1 MGEYSGFRAGKRV
14 SITMNG
20 IKQKSRRRRQKKRVQ
35 RHKRSVLAI
44 SSVILLLLVMVS
56 VNGITLRAKEK
67 SYVAQETEL
76 KKQIKEEKSRASKI
90 DELEDYVGTDEYVE
104 DVAREKLG
112 LVHEGEIIFKAK

>member
-1 MGEYSGFRAGKRV
+1 
-14 SITMNG
+14 MNG

-56 VNGITLRAKEK
+56 INGITLRAKEK

-76 KKQIKEEKSRASKI
+76 KKQIKEEKNRASKI
-90 DELEDYVGTDEYVE
+90 DELEDYVVTDE

>member
-1 MGEYSGFRAGKRV
+1 
-14 SITMNG
+14 MNG

-44 SSVILLLLVMVS
+44 SSVILLLLVTVS

>member
-1 MGEYSGFRAGKRV
+1 
-14 SITMNG
+14 MNG

-56 VNGITLRAKEK
+56 INGITLRAKEK

-76 KKQIKEEKSRASKI
+76 KKQIKEEKNRASKI
-90 DELEDYVGTDEYVE
+90 DELEDYVDTDEYVE

>member
-1 MGEYSGFRAGKRV
+1 MNILAFGPEKRV

-35 RHKRSVLAI
+35 RHKRSVLAV

-67 SYVAQETEL
+67 SYVVQETEL
-76 KKQIKEEKSRASKI
+76 KKQIKEEKSRAFKI

>member
-1 MGEYSGFRAGKRV
+1 
-14 SITMNG
+14 MNG

-56 VNGITLRAKEK
+56 INGITLRAKEK

-76 KKQIKEEKSRASKI
+76 KKQIKEEKNRASRI

-112 LVHEGEIIFKAK
+112 LVHEDEIIFKAK

>member
-1 MGEYSGFRAGKRV
+1 MSILVCGPEKRV

-56 VNGITLRAKEK
+56 INGITLRAKEK

-76 KKQIKEEKSRASKI
+76 KKQIKEEKNRASKI

>member
-1 MGEYSGFRAGKRV
+1 MNILAFRLEKRV

>member
-1 MGEYSGFRAGKRV
+1 MNILASEPEKRV

-67 SYVAQETEL
+67 AYVAQETEL
-76 KKQIKEEKSRASKI
+76 KKQIKEEKSQASKI

>member
-1 MGEYSGFRAGKRV
+1 MSILVCGPEKRV

-44 SSVILLLLVMVS
+44 SSVIPLLLVMVS
-56 VNGITLRAKEK
+56 INGITLRAKEK

-76 KKQIKEEKSRASKI
+76 KKQIKEEKNRASKI